1 MEEINKTED
10 LGFTE
15 IEIAKVGEYDG
26 SDKDGNP
33 IKENLT
39 EESLKAIVDEVN
51 STGREILVDK
61 QHNSMKQGLERDDS
75 ACGWLKALS
84 FRNGSIFGK
93 CFWTKL
99 GRELIDSRILRFISP
114 VFHLNK
120 EGIPTK
126 LVNVALVNKPALNDI
141 NPVINSQPT
150 ELKETLTMEMTKE
163 ELIELIKNTVDTMN
177 ACSEKTEEVKNET
190 IEVTTVEKTD
200 ETKEET
206 KDTTIDVPDG
216 KNPKV
221 VIEKPKTEEPKEAE
235 PVATVAEEPVKK
247 EEEKKEVIKEEALN
261 SAPTI
266 GSDVSGKAEWMKLRG
281 KEFFAYLKN
290 HPEIR

>member
-1 MEEINKTED
+1 MEEINTTED

-15 IEIAKVGEYDG
+15 IEIAKVGEYNG

-39 EESLKAIVDEVN
+39 EESLKAIVDDVN
-51 STGREILVDK
+51 NAGREILVDK

-84 FRNGSIFGK
+84 FKNGSIFGK

-126 LVNVALVNKPALNDI
+126 LVNVALVNQPALSDI

-150 ELKETLTMEMTKE
+150 ELKEESITDMSKE
-163 ELIELIKNTVDTMN
+163 ELVNLIKETVVAMN
-177 ACSEKTEEVKNET
+177 AAPVEEVKDEEKTEVVVDACSEKKEEEVKNEVVEEPKAEET
-190 IEVTTVEKTD
+190 IEEVKEVVETP
-200 ETKEET
+200 
-206 KDTTIDVPDG
+206 V
-216 KNPKV
+216 
-221 VIEKPKTEEPKEAE
+221 EEPKEE
-235 PVATVAEEPVKK
+235 VKEEPVVEPEK
-247 EEEKKEVIKEEALN
+247 EEVIKIEALN
-261 SAPTI
+261 STPTI
-266 GSDVSGKAEWMKLRG
+266 GIDVSGKAEWQDLHG
-281 KEFFAYLKN
+281 KAFFDWYKKN
-290 HPEIR
+290 GSKYR

>member
-1 MEEINKTED
+1 MEEINTTED

-15 IEIAKVGEYDG
+15 IEIAKVGEYNG

-39 EESLKAIVDEVN
+39 EESRKAIVEDVN
-51 STGREILVDK
+51 NEGREILVDK

-84 FRNGSIFGK
+84 FKNGSIFGK

-99 GRELIDSRILRFISP
+99 GRQLIDSRILRFISP

-126 LVNVALVNKPALNDI
+126 LVNVALVNQPALNDI

-150 ELKETLTMEMTKE
+150 EIKEESITNMTKE
-163 ELIELIKNTVDTMN
+163 ELKALIEEILAEKAKEEVIRDVKEEAIEAAVEKAPGVVDVIDACGKEDDKIKNEAV
-177 ACSEKTEEVKNET
+177 
-190 IEVTTVEKTD
+190 VED
-200 ETKEET
+200 
-206 KDTTIDVPDG
+206 P
-216 KNPKV
+216 
-221 VIEKPKTEEPKEAE
+221 
-235 PVATVAEEPVKK
+235 K
-247 EEEKKEVIKEEALN
+247 EEEKKVKEPKEVIKEEALN

-266 GSDVSGKAEWMKLRG
+266 GEDIAVEPEWKKLHGKAFLDWYK
-281 KEFFAYLKN
+281 KN
-290 HPEIR
+290 GRNYR

>member
-1 MEEINKTED
+1 MEEINTTED
-10 LGFTE
+10 MGFTE
-15 IEIAKVGEYDG
+15 IEIAKVGEYNG

-39 EESLKAIVDEVN
+39 EESLKAIVEDVN
-51 STGREILVDK
+51 NEGREILVDK

-84 FRNGSIFGK
+84 FKNGSIFGK

-99 GRELIDSRILRFISP
+99 GRQLIDSRILRFISP

-126 LVNVALVNKPALNDI
+126 LVNVALVNQPALNDI

-150 ELKETLTMEMTKE
+150 EIKEESIIDMTKE
-163 ELIELIKNTVDTMN
+163 ELKALIEEILAEKAKEEAIRDVKEEAIEAAIEKAPGVVDVIDACGKKDNT
-177 ACSEKTEEVKNET
+177 VKNET
-190 IEVTTVEKTD
+190 
-200 ETKEET
+200 
-206 KDTTIDVPDG
+206 
-216 KNPKV
+216 
-221 VIEKPKTEEPKEAE
+221 
-235 PVATVAEEPVKK
+235 VAEDPK
-247 EEEKKEVIKEEALN
+247 EEEKKVKEPKEVIKEETVS

-266 GSDVSGKAEWMKLRG
+266 GEDIAVEPEWKKLRG
-281 KEFFAYLKN
+281 QASWTWYKKN
-290 HPEIR
+290 YRNYR

>member
-1 MEEINKTED
+1 MEEINTTED

-15 IEIAKVGEYDG
+15 IEIAKVGEYNG

-39 EESLKAIVDEVN
+39 EESLKAIVEDVN
-51 STGREILVDK
+51 NECREILVDK

-84 FRNGSIFGK
+84 FKNGSIFGK

-99 GRELIDSRILRFISP
+99 GRQLIDSRILRFISP

-126 LVNVALVNKPALNDI
+126 LVNVALVNQPALNDI

-150 ELKETLTMEMTKE
+150 EIKEESIIDMTKE
-163 ELIELIKNTVDTMN
+163 ELKALIEEIMAEKAKEEAIRDAKEDAIEDAIEKASGVVEVMDSCGKEDDKIKNEAV
-177 ACSEKTEEVKNET
+177 
-190 IEVTTVEKTD
+190 VED
-200 ETKEET
+200 
-206 KDTTIDVPDG
+206 P
-216 KNPKV
+216 
-221 VIEKPKTEEPKEAE
+221 
-235 PVATVAEEPVKK
+235 K
-247 EEEKKEVIKEEALN
+247 EEEKKVKEPKEVIKEEALN

-266 GSDVSGKAEWMKLRG
+266 GSDVSIEPEWKKLHGR
-281 KEFFAYLKN
+281 EFLDWYKKN
-290 HPEIR
+290 GRNYR

>member
-1 MEEINKTED
+1 MEEINTTED

-15 IEIAKVGEYDG
+15 IEIAKVGEYNG

-39 EESLKAIVDEVN
+39 EESLKAIVEDVN
-51 STGREILVDK
+51 NEGREILVDK

-84 FRNGSIFGK
+84 FKNGSIFGK

-99 GRELIDSRILRFISP
+99 GRQLIDSRILRFISP

-126 LVNVALVNKPALNDI
+126 LVNVALVNQPALNDI

-150 ELKETLTMEMTKE
+150 EIKEESITNMTKE
-163 ELIELIKNTVDTMN
+163 ELKALIEEILAEKAKEEAIRDVKEEAIEAAIEKAPGVVEVID
-177 ACSEKTEEVKNET
+177 ACGKEDDKVKNEA
-190 IEVTTVEKTD
+190 VVED
-200 ETKEET
+200 
-206 KDTTIDVPDG
+206 P
-216 KNPKV
+216 
-221 VIEKPKTEEPKEAE
+221 
-235 PVATVAEEPVKK
+235 K
-247 EEEKKEVIKEEALN
+247 EEEKKVKEPKEVIKEEALN

-266 GSDVSGKAEWMKLRG
+266 GEDIAVEPEWKKLHGKAFLDWYK
-281 KEFFAYLKN
+281 KN
-290 HPEIR
+290 GRNYR

>member
-1 MEEINKTED
+1 MEEINTTED

-15 IEIAKVGEYDG
+15 IEIAKVGEYNG

-39 EESLKAIVDEVN
+39 EESLKAIVDDVN
-51 STGREILVDK
+51 NAGREILVDK

-84 FRNGSIFGK
+84 FKNGSIFGK

-126 LVNVALVNKPALNDI
+126 LVNVALVNQPALSDI

-150 ELKETLTMEMTKE
+150 ELKEESITDMSKE
-163 ELIELIKNTVDTMN
+163 ELVNLIKETVVAMN
-177 ACSEKTEEVKNET
+177 AAPVEEVKDEEKTEVVVDACSEKKEEEVKNE
-190 IEVTTVEKTD
+190 VVEEPKA
-200 ETKEET
+200 EET
-206 KDTTIDVPDG
+206 TEEVKE
-216 KNPKV
+216 V
-221 VIEKPKTEEPKEAE
+221 VETPVEEPKEE
-235 PVATVAEEPVKK
+235 VKEEPVVEPEK
-247 EEEKKEVIKEEALN
+247 EEVIKIEVLN
-261 SAPTI
+261 STPTI
-266 GSDVSGKAEWMKLRG
+266 GVDVSGKAEWQDLHG
-281 KEFFAYLKN
+281 KAFFDWYKKN
-290 HPEIR
+290 GSKYR

>member
-1 MEEINKTED
+1 MEEINTTED

-15 IEIAKVGEYDG
+15 IEIAKVGEYNG

-99 GRELIDSRILRFISP
+99 GRELVDSRILRFISP
-114 VFHLNK
+114 VFHLNG
-120 EGIPTK
+120 EGVPTK
-126 LVNVALVNKPALNDI
+126 LVNVALVNQPALSDI

-150 ELKETLTMEMTKE
+150 ELKEESIITMTKE
-163 ELIELIKNTVDTMN
+163 ELVDLIKETVVAMN
-177 ACSEKTEEVKNET
+177 SCAEKKEEEVKNEVVEEQPKAEET
-190 IEVTTVEKTD
+190 KEIQETVD
-200 ETKEET
+200 ETKPEGVCEE
-206 KDTTIDVPDG
+206 
-216 KNPKV
+216 
-221 VIEKPKTEEPKEAE
+221 PKTEEPKEAE
-235 PVATVAEEPVKK
+235 PVAPVAEEPKV
-247 EEEKKEVIKEEALN
+247 EEKEEVIKEEVLN

-266 GSDVSGKAEWMKLRG
+266 GADVTGKAEWETLRG
-281 KEFFAYLKN
+281 KEFWAWYKKN
-290 HPEIR
+290 NRNYR

>member
-1 MEEINKTED
+1 MEEINTTED

-15 IEIAKVGEYDG
+15 IEIAKVGEYNG

-39 EESLKAIVDEVN
+39 EESLKAIVEDVN
-51 STGREILVDK
+51 NEGREILVDK

-84 FRNGSIFGK
+84 FKNGSIFGK

-99 GRELIDSRILRFISP
+99 GRQLIDSRILRFISP

-126 LVNVALVNKPALNDI
+126 LVNVALVNQPALNDI

-150 ELKETLTMEMTKE
+150 EIKEESIIDMTKE
-163 ELIELIKNTVDTMN
+163 ELKALIEEILAEKAKEEAIRDVKEEAIEAAIEKAPGVVEVIDACGKKDNT
-177 ACSEKTEEVKNET
+177 VKNET
-190 IEVTTVEKTD
+190 VVED
-200 ETKEET
+200 
-206 KDTTIDVPDG
+206 P
-216 KNPKV
+216 
-221 VIEKPKTEEPKEAE
+221 
-235 PVATVAEEPVKK
+235 K
-247 EEEKKEVIKEEALN
+247 EEEKKVEETKEVIKEETLN

-266 GSDVSGKAEWMKLRG
+266 GSDVNVEPEWKKLHGKAFLDWYK
-281 KEFFAYLKN
+281 KN
-290 HPEIR
+290 SRNYR

>member
-1 MEEINKTED
+1 MEEINTTED

-15 IEIAKVGEYDG
+15 IEIAKVGEYNG

-84 FRNGSIFGK
+84 FKNGSIFGK

-126 LVNVALVNKPALNDI
+126 LVNVALVNQPALNDI

-150 ELKETLTMEMTKE
+150 EIKEESITNMTKE
-163 ELIELIKNTVDTMN
+163 ELKALIEEILAEKAKEEAIRDIKEEAIED
-177 ACSEKTEEVKNET
+177 AIEKTSGVVEVIDACGKKDNTVKNET
-190 IEVTTVEKTD
+190 VVED
-200 ETKEET
+200 
-206 KDTTIDVPDG
+206 P
-216 KNPKV
+216 
-221 VIEKPKTEEPKEAE
+221 
-235 PVATVAEEPVKK
+235 K
-247 EEEKKEVIKEEALN
+247 EEEKKVEETNEVIKEEALN

-266 GSDVSGKAEWMKLRG
+266 GIDVSGKAEWQDLHG
-281 KEFFAYLKN
+281 KEFWAWYRKN
-290 HPEIR
+290 GSKYR

>member
-1 MEEINKTED
+1 MEEINTTED

-15 IEIAKVGEYDG
+15 IEIAKVGEYNG

-39 EESLKAIVDEVN
+39 EESLKAIVEDVN
-51 STGREILVDK
+51 NEGREILVDK

-84 FRNGSIFGK
+84 FKNGSIFGK

-99 GRELIDSRILRFISP
+99 GRQLIDSRILRFISP

-126 LVNVALVNKPALNDI
+126 LVNVALVNQPALNDI

-150 ELKETLTMEMTKE
+150 EIKEESITNMTKE
-163 ELIELIKNTVDTMN
+163 ELKALIEEILAEKAKEEAIRDVKEEAIEDAIEKKAGIVEVIDACGKEDDKIKNEAV
-177 ACSEKTEEVKNET
+177 
-190 IEVTTVEKTD
+190 VED
-200 ETKEET
+200 
-206 KDTTIDVPDG
+206 P
-216 KNPKV
+216 
-221 VIEKPKTEEPKEAE
+221 
-235 PVATVAEEPVKK
+235 K
-247 EEEKKEVIKEEALN
+247 EEEKKVKEPKEVIKEEALN